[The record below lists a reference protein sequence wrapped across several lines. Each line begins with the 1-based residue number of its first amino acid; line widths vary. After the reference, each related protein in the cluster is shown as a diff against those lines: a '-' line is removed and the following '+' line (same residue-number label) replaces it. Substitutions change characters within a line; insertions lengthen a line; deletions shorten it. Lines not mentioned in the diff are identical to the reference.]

1 MSIEETKTITD
12 TFVRVSP
19 DSSAE
24 HSRVPISKNE
34 TKSVHQI
41 QYELLTERPYY
52 YTHEELIFQVHLR
65 HKSIPT
71 DDPEISLESV
81 REQLFSK
88 SHACLR
94 ASMLPKQYG
103 WGVHY
108 DAKGRIALYGM
119 ESPEYSEFLENN
131 EDKLTIH
138 NAMRNKRASK

>member
-1 MSIEETKTITD
+1 MSVNEMYLITN

-19 DSSAE
+19 DCSTE
-24 HSRVPISKNE
+24 HSVVPISKKA

-41 QYELLTERPYY
+41 QYELLTEKPYH
-52 YTHEELIFQVHLR
+52 YTLEELIFQVHLI
-65 HKSIPT
+65 HKDVPT
-71 DDPEISLESV
+71 DDPELSLDTV

-108 DAKGRIALYGM
+108 DAEGRIALYAM
-119 ESPEYSEFLENN
+119 ESEEYDQFQENS
-131 EDKLTIH
+131 DGKLTV
-138 NAMRNKRASK
+138 NNGMRNKRANK

>member
-1 MSIEETKTITD
+1 MIITD
-12 TFVRVSP
+12 TFVRVSA
-19 DSSAE
+19 DCATE
-24 HSRVPISKNE
+24 HSVVPISKKV

-41 QYELLTERPYY
+41 QYELLIERPYY
-52 YTHEELIFQVHLR
+52 YTHEELIFQVHLI
-65 HKSIPT
+65 HKDIAI

-108 DAKGRIALYGM
+108 DAEGRIALYGM
-119 ESPEYSEFLENN
+119 ESAEYDKFLENADG
-131 EDKLTIH
+131 EIKLV
-138 NAMRNKRASK
+138 NAMRNKGLKK

>member
-1 MSIEETKTITD
+1 MSIEEKKSIRD
-12 TFVRVSP
+12 TFVRVST
-19 DSSAE
+19 DSPAE
-24 HSRVPISKNE
+24 HSKVPSSKKE

-65 HKSIPT
+65 HKGIPS
-71 DDPEISLESV
+71 DDPEVSLESV

-108 DAKGRIALYGM
+108 DEQGRIALYGM
-119 ESPEYSEFLENN
+119 ESPEYSEFIENN
-131 EDKLTIH
+131 EGKLTIH
-138 NAMRNKRASK
+138 NAMRNKRANK